1 MKRVLLLVAV
11 ILLVEPLAVY
21 AQSSLLPSLPELL
34 QKLHDLY
41 ADDYPKFTAAF
52 SEAVKSPTK
61 TTYGEELKT
70 NVNMCEFYGRMIG
83 QDSMRLMKK
92 VASPAADKDE
102 QKGTI
107 NELLWL
113 HQQLASTNFFIDD
126 AMLKLSFETGVDWRH
141 VFYKLQSESVFYQD
155 VLNTRIQQLITTTL

>member
-70 NVNMCEFYGRMIG
+70 NVNMCELIAEGEEIGVKAVCAKYDIHEETYRNWRIKATQSNPESTYLPRRELRSSGRA
-83 QDSMRLMKK
+83 R
-92 VASPAADKDE
+92 
-102 QKGTI
+102 GT
-107 NELLWL
+107 
-113 HQQLASTNFFIDD
+113 A
-126 AMLKLSFETGVDWRH
+126 
-141 VFYKLQSESVFYQD
+141 
-155 VLNTRIQQLITTTL
+155 

>member
-1 MKRVLLLVAV
+1 LTVFSLDLHTNDLTRNGGLFVSSFL
-11 ILLVEPLAVY
+11 EPFLDR
-21 AQSSLLPSLPELL
+21 S
-34 QKLHDLY
+34 D

-126 AMLKLSFETGVDWRH
+126 AMLTLSFETGVDWRH

-155 VLNTRIQQLITTTL
+155 ALNTRIQQLITTTL